1 MVLSLFTRE
10 HTHHWEKQKTSPTPG
25 GKGRG
30 RMGEKSR
37 NAEDPSVVSSGP
49 MGAEAA
55 EEVGPG
61 SLGSESQDDRFMDFC

>member
-1 MVLSLFTRE
+1 MSTLTTGKNRRHPL
-10 HTHHWEKQKTSPTPG
+10 PLG

-61 SLGSESQDDRFMDFC
+61 SLGSESQAERFMDFC